1 MHVEKITLPKP
12 LGSVRLS
19 GPGDSCASGGG
30 AAGVGT
36 AAPPPA
42 EAGPA
47 PWTDAALARLEELL
61 NAVQFQLEELEQ
73 RRRQSLREMQSAAV
87 ELAVAAA
94 GQLLIRAIETHDYA
108 VEAIVQ
114 AAIDRMGLHRP
125 ITIRL
130 HPDDLQLLQERL
142 PLLTDWK
149 LDAQCELRADPAL
162 RRGDCRAESP
172 DGTGV
177 LRETATQLAELRE
190 LWLEE
195 LDDAQIERR
204 SHDPTGAGLKRF
216 PERRETA

>member
-1 MHVEKITLPKP
+1 MHVEKINLPSS
-12 LGSVRLS
+12 LRSVRLS
-19 GPGDSCASGGG
+19 GPGELRADGGEKAAVGSGGSPPTP
-30 AAGVGT
+30 AG
-36 AAPPPA
+36 APPLT
-42 EAGPA
+42 E
-47 PWTDAALARLEELL
+47 AALARIEELL
-61 NAVQFQLEELEQ
+61 KGVQFQLEELEQ
-73 RRRQSLREMQSAAV
+73 RRRHSLREMQSAAV

-204 SHDPTGAGLKRF
+204 SHDPSGTGLKRF